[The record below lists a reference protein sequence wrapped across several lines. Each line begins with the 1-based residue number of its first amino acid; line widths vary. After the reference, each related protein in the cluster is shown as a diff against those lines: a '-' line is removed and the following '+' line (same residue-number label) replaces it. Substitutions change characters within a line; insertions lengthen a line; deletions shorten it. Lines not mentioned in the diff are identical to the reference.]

1 MRVDIAILGGGFS
14 GTMVAANLLRRAT
27 GPLTVAVVERR
38 DAMGRGVAYSTT
50 ESCHLL
56 NVPAAGMSA
65 WPDEPGHFLA
75 WLKAQPGFEDALPTT
90 FAPRP
95 LYGRY
100 VESVLDEAER
110 GAAPGVSFVRVR
122 DEAVGLALTPT
133 GARVDLAGST
143 PLEAGRVVLAIG
155 HFPPADPPVPG
166 AQSFYLSARYVAEPW
181 VPGMLDAVGPDEDV
195 LLIGA
200 GLTAIDWA
208 LSLAARGHRG
218 HMHLLSRQGRLPHVH
233 VPGLSPRP
241 AEPPGAPHT
250 ATGLLAWVRG
260 EVRAAEGAG
269 LDWRQA
275 IDGLRPHLQ
284 GLWRGLS
291 HAERRRFLR
300 HARPFWEVHRHR
312 MAPEV
317 AGAIARLRDSGQL
330 TLHAGRVTGYEDGP
344 AAVRV
349 SVRQRRGGSASVE
362 VARVVN
368 CTGPEADFRKKRHPL
383 VANLLERGLVRPDAL
398 GMGIEVSDDGAVL
411 DAQGTPS
418 DTIFALGPVR
428 KGGLWETTA
437 VPELRGQARAIASR
451 LS

>member
-1 MRVDIAILGGGFS
+1 
-14 GTMVAANLLRRAT
+14 
-27 GPLTVAVVERR
+27 
-38 DAMGRGVAYSTT
+38 
-50 ESCHLL
+50 
-56 NVPAAGMSA
+56 
-65 WPDEPGHFLA
+65 
-75 WLKAQPGFEDALPTT
+75 
-90 FAPRP
+90 
-95 LYGRY
+95 
-100 VESVLDEAER
+100 
-110 GAAPGVSFVRVR
+110 
-122 DEAVGLALTPT
+122 
-133 GARVDLAGST
+133 
-143 PLEAGRVVLAIG
+143 
-155 HFPPADPPVPG
+155 
-166 AQSFYLSARYVAEPW
+166 
-181 VPGMLDAVGPDEDV
+181 MLDAVGPDEDL

-218 HMHLLSRQGRLPHVH
+218 HIHLLSRQGRLPHVH
-233 VPGLSPRP
+233 VPGLSPRTS
-241 AEPPGAPHT
+241 EPPAAPHT
-250 ATGLLAWVRG
+250 ATGLLSWVRG
-260 EVRAAEGAG
+260 EVRAAEATG

-275 IDGLRPHLQ
+275 VDGIRPHLQ

-317 AGAIARLRDSGQL
+317 AGAIARLRASGQL
-330 TLHAGRVTGYEDGP
+330 TVHAGRVAGYEDCP
-344 AAVRV
+344 DAVRV
-349 SVRQRRGGSASVE
+349 SVRQRRGGSASVT

-437 VPELRGQARAIASR
+437 VPELRGQAGALAGH
-451 LS
+451 LT